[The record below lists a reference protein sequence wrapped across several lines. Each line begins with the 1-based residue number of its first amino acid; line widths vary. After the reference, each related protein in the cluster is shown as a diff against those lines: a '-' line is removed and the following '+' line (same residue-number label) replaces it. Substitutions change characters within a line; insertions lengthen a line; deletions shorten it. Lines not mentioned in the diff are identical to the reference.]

1 MKAVRPPLFLT
12 LSAAVV
18 AVAIALPLLYLVI
31 RTAGI
36 GGEEFWELISR
47 PRNIMVFFNSAAMAA
62 TVTLFS
68 TLIAVPLAF
77 LTVRTDLPGRRF
89 WLVATTLPLAVPSY
103 VGSFALIAT
112 LAPRGSFLQLLLQPL
127 GVEEL
132 PSIYGFP
139 GTVLAITLFTYPY
152 MLLSVRSGLQGI
164 DPSLEEAS
172 RSLGY
177 GSRETFFKVVLPQ
190 LKPSLIAGG
199 LLVALYALRDFGT
212 PSLMRFDA
220 FTRAIF
226 LQYKTSFNRNSAAA
240 LSLMLVTLVLL
251 ILWLEYRM
259 RSRAAYYS
267 RGSASLRPPKIVKLG
282 IWKWPAFGFCLL
294 ITSFGVV
301 LPVGITLFWLIR
313 GLNGGYTFPNLFPT
327 ILNSIGAAG
336 LAALA
341 TTIFALPVAILA
353 VRFPSKITAIIE
365 RCSYIGFG
373 VPGIVVALS
382 LVFFGANYLPALYQT
397 LPMLIFA
404 YLVLFLPQ
412 SVGTVRSS
420 LLQVN
425 PQLEESARSLGR
437 NAWQTLREV
446 TLPLVQPGVLSGAVL
461 VFLTAIK
468 ELPATMLLAPIG
480 FSTLAMQIWQ
490 ATENVDF
497 ADAAAAS
504 LAMLLVSMG
513 STLLVLSQENVKK
526 EQVLKE
532 VGGRGQGAE
541 GVNHL

>member
-1 MKAVRPPLFLT
+1 MKSSVRPPLFLI
-12 LSAAVV
+12 LAAAVV
-18 AVAIALPLLYLVI
+18 AIAITLPLVYLVI
-31 RTAGI
+31 RAVGI
-36 GGEEFWELISR
+36 GGDEFLALITR
-47 PRNIMVFFNSAAMAA
+47 PRNISIFLNSAAMAA
-62 TVTLFS
+62 TVALFS
-68 TLIAVPLAF
+68 VLIAVPLAF
-77 LTVRTDLPGRRF
+77 LTVRTDLPGRGF

-152 MLLSVRSGLQGI
+152 LLLSVRSGLQGI
-164 DPSLEEAS
+164 DPSLEEAG

-177 GSRETFFKVVLPQ
+177 SSKETFFKVVLPQ
-190 LKPSLIAGG
+190 LKPSIIAGS
-199 LLVALYALRDFGT
+199 LLVTLYSLRDFGT

-226 LQYKTSFNRNSAAA
+226 LQYKASFNRNTAAV

-251 ILWLEYRM
+251 ILWLEYRV

-282 IWKWPAFGFCLL
+282 IWKWPAVGFCLI

-313 GLNGGYTFPNLFPT
+313 GLNSGYNFPNLFPT
-327 ILNSIGAAG
+327 ALNSVSAAAM
-336 LAALA
+336 AALA
-341 TTIFALPVAILA
+341 TTIFALPVAILS
-353 VRFPSKITAIIE
+353 VRFPTKITAIIE

-373 VPGIVVALS
+373 LPGIVIALS
-382 LVFFGANYLPALYQT
+382 LVFFGANYLPFLYQT

-412 SVGTVRSS
+412 SVGTIRSC

-437 NAWQTLREV
+437 NAWESLREV
-446 TLPLVQPGVLSGAVL
+446 TLPLVRPGVLSGAVL

-480 FSTLAMQIWQ
+480 FSTLATQIWQ

-497 ADAAAAS
+497 ADAAAGS

-513 STLLVLSQENVKK
+513 STLLVLSQENIKK
-526 EQVLKE
+526 EKLISKQPSQTEL
-532 VGGRGQGAE
+532 
-541 GVNHL
+541 